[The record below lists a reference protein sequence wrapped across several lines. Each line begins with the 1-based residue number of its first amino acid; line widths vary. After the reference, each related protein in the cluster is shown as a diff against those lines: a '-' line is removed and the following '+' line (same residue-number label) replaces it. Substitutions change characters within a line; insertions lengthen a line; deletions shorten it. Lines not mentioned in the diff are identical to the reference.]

1 MKNSN
6 AKTKSNSY
14 KYSLIA
20 VARKLE
26 GSFSQEEVNEVK
38 KQALTR
44 LTDSAMY
51 VERVRDKKRNR
62 EVLLLFDVYCAKEL
76 NLLQRLRNILRKLS
90 TATARNIGVNTI
102 LIIIQ

>member
-62 EVLLLFDVYCAKEL
+62 EVLLLFDVYCVKEL
-76 NLLQRLRNILRKLS
+76 NLLQRLRNMLRKIFAAAS
-90 TATARNIGVNTI
+90 GNVGVNPI